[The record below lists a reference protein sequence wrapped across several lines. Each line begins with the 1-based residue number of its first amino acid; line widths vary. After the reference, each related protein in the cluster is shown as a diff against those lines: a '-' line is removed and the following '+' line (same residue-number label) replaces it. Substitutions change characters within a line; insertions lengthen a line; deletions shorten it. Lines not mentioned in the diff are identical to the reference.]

1 MKAITI
7 FGLIYSQHV
16 SNFANRIKNNT
27 DFRFYGVNK
36 TPVFVTGEDYYKQSN
51 DTFDRIY
58 DLPQCRIKIVDNVKR
73 TFFLAYSIFKSAQ
86 KSDIVQFHYIS
97 PIVLPLAIIVKS
109 TSKAKISS
117 FIYGSDFLRANKF
130 GLWCIKKVFSLSD
143 SIVCDSSTVFD
154 GLKKRYPKY
163 QSVMNRC
170 YFGSPIVDKLL
181 EAKSSSV
188 NPPSL
193 GGGKKVI
200 MCGYNGGKDQ
210 QHIRIIESLKN
221 VAKDYFWIFPMTYGV
236 TNQDNKQKVIDLL
249 KSLNVDFLLLDQ
261 FLSEEEWANYILSTD
276 IFIHMQV
283 SDAFSSSITEH
294 LLLGHVLIN
303 GSWLHYKDLDDNG
316 VYYILSDFENLEQNV
331 KKASDVNKDL
341 QVKLEANKDKIVK
354 MKSLNYCIKN
364 YWIPYFENL

>member
-1 MKAITI
+1 
-7 FGLIYSQHV
+7 
-16 SNFANRIKNNT
+16 
-27 DFRFYGVNK
+27 
-36 TPVFVTGEDYYKQSN
+36 
-51 DTFDRIY
+51 
-58 DLPQCRIKIVDNVKR
+58 
-73 TFFLAYSIFKSAQ
+73 
-86 KSDIVQFHYIS
+86 
-97 PIVLPLAIIVKS
+97 
-109 TSKAKISS
+109 
-117 FIYGSDFLRANKF
+117 
-130 GLWCIKKVFSLSD
+130 
-143 SIVCDSSTVFD
+143 
-154 GLKKRYPKY
+154 
-163 QSVMNRC
+163 
-170 YFGSPIVDKLL
+170 
-181 EAKSSSV
+181 
-188 NPPSL
+188 
-193 GGGKKVI
+193 
-200 MCGYNGGKDQ
+200 
-210 QHIRIIESLKN
+210 
-221 VAKDYFWIFPMTYGV
+221 MTYGV